1 MNPYENGVIK
11 YQINYES
18 YKNGIANE
26 VIRLLDN
33 ANIEIAG
40 YIKKTQSVATK
51 ARYKQIAK
59 KLNEISKQLKERIEQ
74 NIDIDAVIAYELKK
88 ENKLFETIKK
98 VLHKGDAGKISFV
111 YPNVEQI
118 KTSALFRPATDGLTY
133 QSYLDGV
140 EAGLFNTWDSAVR
153 TGYLTG
159 IPTKQIVSN
168 VMGGISQIDKLKKAG
183 QIEPLRNAVYGNT
196 RTLLQSFAEEARER
210 VYKDNEQYFGDG
222 EYKYEY
228 LATLDA
234 RTCLVCGNYDG
245 KLFKSLAEA
254 PHLPQ
259 HRNCV
264 LGDTLVSTV
273 GKISK
278 VYRRRYKGL
287 IYRITTA
294 SGNVLSVTPNHP
306 ILTDKGFIR
315 AQFLNIGD
323 NVISNNG
330 LETLGIIGENKEHNE
345 ALIKDVFSTFRKSPS
360 MFTCTMPLTTEDFHN
375 DVTHKKVHVVCTD
388 RVLSDEGNV
397 SGFKNIR
404 KNKFIFGHLGKV
416 LFDKSHKSI
425 ILSFFNR
432 NFSTFGSLMCR
443 FGKTCNL
450 FWGRILHPFNLLFSW
465 ISLGDIMLFE
475 KGNHSSSTITK
486 SLSDSC
492 NSDSLIVK
500 FKNFINR
507 KIVGW
512 VLSRSADVSL
522 MQDVSD
528 DVFGNTELA
537 SNILDRYSTQIK
549 FDSIVSIDI
558 SFSITHVYNLETE
571 NSWYVA
577 NGIIT
582 HNCRCLLLPYFDIE
596 EDKRASK
603 DGYVDSKTHFD
614 DWLKD
619 QDTKTQIDVLGKT
632 RYKMFQDGV
641 KISQFVDNG
650 RVLTIEELNETL
662 EE

>member
-1 MNPYENGVIK
+1 MNAYENGVIK
-11 YQINYES
+11 YQIDYER

-74 NIDIDAVIAYELKK
+74 NIDVDAVIAYELKK

-245 KLFKSLAEA
+245 KKFKSLEDA
-254 PHLPQ
+254 PHVPQ
-259 HRNCV
+259 HRNC
-264 LGDTLVSTV
+264 
-273 GKISK
+273 
-278 VYRRRYKGL
+278 
-287 IYRITTA
+287 
-294 SGNVLSVTPNHP
+294 
-306 ILTDKGFIR
+306 
-315 AQFLNIGD
+315 
-323 NVISNNG
+323 
-330 LETLGIIGENKEHNE
+330 
-345 ALIKDVFSTFRKSPS
+345 
-360 MFTCTMPLTTEDFHN
+360 
-375 DVTHKKVHVVCTD
+375 
-388 RVLSDEGNV
+388 
-397 SGFKNIR
+397 
-404 KNKFIFGHLGKV
+404 
-416 LFDKSHKSI
+416 
-425 ILSFFNR
+425 
-432 NFSTFGSLMCR
+432 
-443 FGKTCNL
+443 
-450 FWGRILHPFNLLFSW
+450 
-465 ISLGDIMLFE
+465 
-475 KGNHSSSTITK
+475 
-486 SLSDSC
+486 
-492 NSDSLIVK
+492 
-500 FKNFINR
+500 
-507 KIVGW
+507 
-512 VLSRSADVSL
+512 
-522 MQDVSD
+522 
-528 DVFGNTELA
+528 
-537 SNILDRYSTQIK
+537 
-549 FDSIVSIDI
+549 
-558 SFSITHVYNLETE
+558 
-571 NSWYVA
+571 
-577 NGIIT
+577 
-582 HNCRCLLLPYFDIE
+582 RCLIIPYFDIK
-596 EDKRASK
+596 DDTRASK
-603 DGYVDSKTHFD
+603 DGQVSSKTDFAT
-614 DWLKD
+614 WLEE
-619 QDTKTQIDVLGKT
+619 QDENTQKEVLGAT
-632 RYKMFQDGV
+632 RYKMYKEGV
-641 KISQFVDNG
+641 KFEQFVDNG
-650 RVLTIEELNETL
+650 EVLTLPELQESLWTSTTNKGLEKVINAKTTLNYEGVAPVDFGKYDKIPTEEQIIDYVSVKDNNNTSCTSLAFAYGANKSGYNVLDNKGELSDNVFKHYDTLVGISDLKGVKSLLNTSTNQVQSAMGLIQNIRVGKEYILVTGNHTAVIKQLKDKTFRFLELQDKDFSGWKTLNEFALKTRFGCSEDL
-662 EE
+662 LKTKIGMPMPSILFDIKSLYKNKDFLDLLRYINTKEI

>member
-1 MNPYENGVIK
+1 M
-11 YQINYES
+11 
-18 YKNGIANE
+18 
-26 VIRLLDN
+26 LDN

-74 NIDIDAVIAYELKK
+74 NIDVDAVIAYELKK
-88 ENKLFETIKK
+88 ENNLFEKIKK
-98 VLHKGDAGKISFV
+98 FLKGDSGKISFI
-111 YPNVEQI
+111 YPSVEQI
-118 KTSALFRPATDGLTY
+118 KTSALFRPATDGLTF
-133 QSYLDGV
+133 QSYLDSI
-140 EAGLFNTWDSAVR
+140 EAGLFNYWDSAVR

-168 VMGGISQIDKLKKAG
+168 VLGGVSKIDQLKKAG
-183 QIEPLRNAVYGNT
+183 TIQPLRNAVYGNT
-196 RTLLQSFAEEARER
+196 RTILQSFAEETRER
-210 VYKDNEQYFGDG
+210 IYKENEQYFGEG

-245 KLFKSLAEA
+245 KIFKSLAEA

-330 LETLGIIGENKEHNE
+330 LETLGIIGKNKEHNE

-397 SGFKNIR
+397 FGFKNIR

-416 LFDKSHKSI
+416 LFDKPHKSI

-432 NFSTFGSLMCR
+432 NFATFDNLMCR
-443 FGKTCNL
+443 FGKMCNL
-450 FWGRILHPFNLLFSW
+450 FWGRILHSFNLLFSW
-465 ISLGDIMLFE
+465 ISLRDMISVKE
-475 KGNHSSSTITK
+475 TNHRCSCITK
-486 SLSDSC
+486 SFSDSC
-492 NSDSLIVK
+492 NTDSLIVK

-512 VLSRSADVSL
+512 ELSRSADVSL
-522 MQDVSD
+522 MQDISD
-528 DVFGNTELA
+528 DVFGRTVLA

-549 FDSIVSIDI
+549 VDNIVAIDVKF
-558 SFSITHVYNLETE
+558 SFTHVYNLETE

-596 EDKRASK
+596 GDTRASK
-603 DGYVDSKTHFD
+603 DGQVSAKKDFAEWLDS
-614 DWLKD
+614 
-619 QDTKTQIDVLGKT
+619 QDAKTQKEVLGAT
-632 RYKMFQDGV
+632 RYKLFQEGI
-641 KISQFVDNG
+641 KINQFVDNG
-650 RVLTIEELNETL
+650 RVLTIDELFESL
-662 EE
+662 